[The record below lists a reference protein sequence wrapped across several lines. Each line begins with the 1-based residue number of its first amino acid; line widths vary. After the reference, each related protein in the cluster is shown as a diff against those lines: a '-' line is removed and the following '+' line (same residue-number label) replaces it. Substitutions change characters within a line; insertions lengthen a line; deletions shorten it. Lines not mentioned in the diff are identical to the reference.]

1 MNDPREDVELLE
13 GWRVGDDDAGN
24 VLVRRHFDALFRFF
38 RARLD
43 DGVADL
49 VQRTFL
55 GAVEA
60 RERLPPAG
68 FRSYLFG
75 IAHKQLLMELRKRSR
90 RRDLPGSVD
99 GASPVSG
106 GSPSALLL
114 QHQEQH
120 LLLRALRRIPLEL
133 QLVLQLHYWDEV
145 PTAEI
150 GEILGIPAGTVKSRL
165 FRARS
170 LVKESIAA
178 LAQDSATTTSTLS
191 NLDAWA
197 RSLRDA
203 FGRGGG

>member
-1 MNDPREDVELLE
+1 MSDSRSDLELLE
-13 GWRVGDDDAGN
+13 AWRASDDEAGN
-24 VLVRRHFDALFRFF
+24 ALVRRHFDALFRFF

-60 RERLPPAG
+60 RERIFAAS
-68 FRSYLFG
+68 FRGYLFG
-75 IAHKQLLMELRKRSR
+75 IAHKQLAMELRKRSR
-90 RRDLPGSVD
+90 QRVVPAPIDDAAQS
-99 GASPVSG
+99 SS
-106 GSPSALLL
+106 GSPSKLVL

-120 LLLRALRRIPLEL
+120 LLLRALRRIPLEM
-133 QLVLQLHYWDEV
+133 QLLLQLHYWDEM

-165 FRARS
+165 FRART

-178 LAQDSATTTSTLS
+178 LAADSATSASTLS
-191 NLDAWA
+191 DLDAWA
-197 RSLRDA
+197 RSLRSA
-203 FGRGGG
+203 FDSEP